1 MFESGETMSEMSPFS
16 KIIFPIRLY
25 LFSPANKYTHKRQS
39 KDKLTRRWEAN
50 LYICFHLL

>member
-39 KDKLTRRWEAN
+39 KDKLTRR
-50 LYICFHLL
+50 